1 MKILLNSLVVFI
13 FSVSLIACGKKID
26 HANHAEGAKY
36 TCPMHPQVVAEEPG
50 TCPICAMDLVPL
62 KHNGSGSEIR
72 LNDNQIKLANIT
84 TTLTRYE
91 NLGSSILLTGKL
103 VVNEDQTELVSSR
116 VQGRVEKLFFK
127 EVGQRITKGQI
138 LYEIYSEQL
147 LTLEQEYL
155 MALQQA
161 KEIGTS
167 ENRYQKFLEA
177 AEKKLLLFGL
187 SRLQLDQLR
196 ESKKADSRVTFLSPV
211 TGVVARIDVAEGQYV
226 SEGSSLYRI
235 ERLDKIWVEVDLYP
249 KETSLVKKGDVVD
262 VIVSGFENIRT
273 KGGVIFI
280 SPEYGSGSQV
290 VTLRVEISN
299 MEMKFLPG
307 MQANVLLSHS
317 EKKAIALP
325 ADAVIRDAQGDHIW
339 VLTPEGAYTSRK
351 VTTGIENGDKVEI
364 TSGLNEKENVVI
376 TGAYL
381 LYSEFV
387 LKKGG
392 DPMVGHSH

>member
-26 HANHAEGAKY
+26 HTNHEGAKY

-317 EKKAIALP
+317 EKKAIALL
-325 ADAVIRDAQGDHIW
+325 AEAVIRDAQGDHIW

>member
-1 MKILLNSLVVFI
+1 M
-13 FSVSLIACGKKID
+13 
-26 HANHAEGAKY
+26 
-36 TCPMHPQVVAEEPG
+36 PG
-50 TCPICAMDLVPL
+50 R
-62 KHNGSGSEIR
+62 R
-72 LNDNQIKLANIT
+72 L
-84 TTLTRYE
+84 R
-91 NLGSSILLTGKL
+91 S
-103 VVNEDQTELVSSR
+103 
-116 VQGRVEKLFFK
+116 
-127 EVGQRITKGQI
+127 
-138 LYEIYSEQL
+138 
-147 LTLEQEYL
+147 
-155 MALQQA
+155 
-161 KEIGTS
+161 
-167 ENRYQKFLEA
+167 
-177 AEKKLLLFGL
+177 
-187 SRLQLDQLR
+187 
-196 ESKKADSRVTFLSPV
+196 
-211 TGVVARIDVAEGQYV
+211 TGVSIDVAEGQYV

-249 KETSLVKKGDVVD
+249 KETSLVKKGDVVE

-273 KGGVIFI
+273 KGRVIFI

-299 MEMKFLPG
+299 IEMKFLPG

-392 DPMVGHSH
+392 DPMAGHSH

>member
-91 NLGSSILLTGKL
+91 NIGSSILLTGKL

-249 KETSLVKKGDVVD
+249 KETSLVKKGDVVE

-273 KGGVIFI
+273 KGRVIFI

-299 MEMKFLPG
+299 MEMK
-307 MQANVLLSHS
+307 
-317 EKKAIALP
+317 
-325 ADAVIRDAQGDHIW
+325 
-339 VLTPEGAYTSRK
+339 
-351 VTTGIENGDKVEI
+351 
-364 TSGLNEKENVVI
+364 
-376 TGAYL
+376 
-381 LYSEFV
+381 
-387 LKKGG
+387 
-392 DPMVGHSH
+392 